1 MSKRVVFPAVGA
13 FKEVSAFK
21 AHLATLP
28 IRLDCD
34 DEILPAERSVLGQPL
49 LVEGRR
55 VGNRLC
61 IHAMGGMDGTP
72 DGRVTELVTRRW
84 TNFGRSGAKLIWGGE
99 AAAVSPEA
107 RDNPFQLYYHPDNRA
122 CQEQLLRGTRDAH
135 RERFGRTDD
144 LLVGLQLAHSGRYCR
159 PDPDFRAKP
168 RVAYRHPLLD
178 ARSGVADD
186 RCVLTDMELDDLVG
200 AFVAYARFAQEAGFD
215 FVDIKQCHGY
225 LLHEMLSAHT
235 RPGRYGGSFEN
246 RARLFREIVA
256 GIRREAPGLMLG
268 TRISVFDTV
277 PFQKPPAD
285 PAAPGE
291 PVEYRHLLPY
301 RYGFGVDPE
310 RPTEADLTEPFEL
323 LRLCD
328 ELGVRLINL
337 SAGSPYYNPHI
348 QRPAR
353 YPPCDGYNPPED
365 PLIGCARQ
373 IEAVARC
380 KRAFPHLVLV
390 GTGYSYLQEYLSHV
404 AQAQVRL
411 GHVDSVGVGRLS
423 FAYPDYPH
431 DLLYE
436 GAIRRKRLCRT
447 DSDCTTAMRNR
458 LVSGCY
464 PYDPFYKSLPE
475 AAALR
480 EIKRKA
486 KGSSVPAGG

>member
-34 DEILPAERSVLGQPL
+34 DEILSAERSVLGQPL

-159 PDPDFRAKP
+159 PDSDFRAKP

-178 ARSGVADD
+178 APSGVTDD

-256 GIRREAPGLMLG
+256 GIRRETPGLMLG
-268 TRISVFDTV
+268 TRI
-277 PFQKPPAD
+277 
-285 PAAPGE
+285 
-291 PVEYRHLLPY
+291 
-301 RYGFGVDPE
+301 
-310 RPTEADLTEPFEL
+310 
-323 LRLCD
+323 
-328 ELGVRLINL
+328 
-337 SAGSPYYNPHI
+337 
-348 QRPAR
+348 
-353 YPPCDGYNPPED
+353 
-365 PLIGCARQ
+365 
-373 IEAVARC
+373 
-380 KRAFPHLVLV
+380 
-390 GTGYSYLQEYLSHV
+390 
-404 AQAQVRL
+404 
-411 GHVDSVGVGRLS
+411 
-423 FAYPDYPH
+423 
-431 DLLYE
+431 
-436 GAIRRKRLCRT
+436 
-447 DSDCTTAMRNR
+447 
-458 LVSGCY
+458 
-464 PYDPFYKSLPE
+464 
-475 AAALR
+475 
-480 EIKRKA
+480 
-486 KGSSVPAGG
+486 

>member
-1 MSKRVVFPAVGA
+1 MSKRVSFPAVGA

-28 IRLDCD
+28 IRIDCD
-34 DEILPAERSVLGQPL
+34 DALLPPERSVLAQPL
-49 LVEGRR
+49 QVEGRR
-55 VGNRLC
+55 IGNRLC

-99 AAAVSPEA
+99 AAAVRADA
-107 RDNPFQLYYHPDNRA
+107 RDNPFQLCYHPDNRA
-122 CQEQLLRGTRDAH
+122 SQAQLLRATRSAH
-135 RERFGRTDD
+135 RQRFGTTDD
-144 LLVGLQLAHSGRYCR
+144 LVVGLQIAHSGRYCR
-159 PDPDFRAKP
+159 PDLDFRAHP
-168 RVAYRHPLLD
+168 RIAYRHPLLD
-178 ARSGVADD
+178 ARSGVEDD
-186 RCVLTDMELDDLVG
+186 RSVLTDMELDDLVG
-200 AFVAYARFAQEAGFD
+200 DFVTYATWAQEAGFD

-225 LLHEMLSAHT
+225 LLHEMLSAHS
-235 RPGRYGGSFEN
+235 RPGRYGGSLEN
-246 RARLFREIVA
+246 RTRLFREIIA

-277 PFQKPPAD
+277 PFQQPSGD
-285 PAAPGE
+285 PAAAGE

-301 RYGFGVDPE
+301 GYGFGVNPMQ
-310 RPTEADLTEPFEL
+310 PTEPDLTEPLEL

-328 ELGVRLINL
+328 RLGIRLINL

-353 YPPCDGYNPPED
+353 FPPCDGYNPPED

-373 IEAVARC
+373 MEAVARC
-380 KRAFPHLVLV
+380 KREFPHLILV

-411 GHVDSVGVGRLS
+411 GHVDCVGIGRLA

-431 DLLYE
+431 DLLRA
-436 GAIRRKRLCRT
+436 GAITRNRLCRT
-447 DSDCTTAMRNR
+447 VSDCTTAMRNR

-475 AAALR
+475 AETLR
-480 EIKRKA
+480 QIKR
-486 KGSSVPAGG
+486 GVSPSAG

>member
-1 MSKRVVFPAVGA
+1 MSRRVSFPAVGA

-28 IRLDCD
+28 MHLDCD
-34 DEILPAERSVLGQPL
+34 DELLPPERSILAQPL
-49 LVEGRR
+49 QVEGRQ

-61 IHAMGGMDGTP
+61 IHAMGGMDSTP

-99 AAAVSPEA
+99 AAAVSPDA
-107 RDNPFQLYYHPDNRA
+107 RDNPFQLYYQPDNRA
-122 CQEQLLRGTRDAH
+122 SQEKLLQDTRHAH
-135 RERFGRTDD
+135 RERFGKTDD
-144 LLVGLQLAHSGRYCR
+144 LLIGLQITHSGRYCR
-159 PDPDFRAKP
+159 PDQDFRAKP
-168 RVAYRHPLLD
+168 RIAYRHPLLD
-178 ARSGVADD
+178 ARSGVEDD

-200 AFVAYARFAQEAGFD
+200 DFVTYAKFAYEAGFD

-225 LLHEMLSAHT
+225 LLHEMLSARS

-246 RARLFREIVA
+246 RTRLFREIVA
-256 GIRREAPGLMLG
+256 GIRRETPDLTLG
-268 TRISVFDTV
+268 TRISVFDAV
-277 PFQKPPAD
+277 PFQKPPGD
-285 PAAPGE
+285 PAAAGE
-291 PVEYRHLLPY
+291 PVEYHHLLPY
-301 RYGFGVDPE
+301 RYGFGVNPQC
-310 RPTEADLTEPFEL
+310 PTEPDLTEPLDL

-328 ELGVRLINL
+328 QLGVRLINL

-365 PLIGCARQ
+365 PLVGCARQ
-373 IEAVARC
+373 IDAAARC
-380 KRAFPHLVLV
+380 KREFPHLVLV

-411 GHVDSVGVGRLS
+411 GHVDFVGIGRLS

-436 GAIRRKRLCRT
+436 RAVKRKRLCRT

-475 AAALR
+475 AEKLR
-480 EIKRKA
+480 RIKR
-486 KGSSVPAGG
+486 GLSP

>member
-1 MSKRVVFPAVGA
+1 MSKRVSFPAVPA

-28 IRLDCD
+28 IPLDCD
-34 DEILPAERSVLGQPL
+34 DELQPPGRSVLAEPL
-49 LVEGRR
+49 QVEGRQI
-55 VGNRLC
+55 GNRFC
-61 IHAMGGMDGTP
+61 IHAMGGMDGTL
-72 DGRVTELVTRRW
+72 DGRPTELVTRRW

-99 AAAVSPEA
+99 AAAVRPDA

-122 CQEQLLRGTRDAH
+122 SQEKLLRDTRKAH
-135 RERFGRTDD
+135 RERFGTTDD
-144 LLVGLQLAHSGRYCR
+144 LLVGLQLTHSGRFCQ
-159 PDPDFRAKP
+159 PGPDFRP
-168 RVAYRHPLLD
+168 RPRIAYRHPLLD
-178 ARSGVADD
+178 NRVGVEDD
-186 RCVLTDMELDDLVG
+186 KSVMTDMELDDLIG
-200 AFVAYARFAQEAGFD
+200 DFVAYARFAHEAGFD

-235 RPGRYGGSFEN
+235 RVGRYGGSFEN
-246 RARLFREIVA
+246 RTRLFREIVA

-268 TRISVFDTV
+268 TRISVFDMV

-285 PAAPGE
+285 PAAAGE
-291 PVEYRHLLPY
+291 PMDYHQLLPY
-301 RYGFGVDPE
+301 RYGFGVNAAC
-310 RPTEADLTEPFEL
+310 PTEPDLTEPLEL
-323 LRLCD
+323 LRLSQ

-348 QRPAR
+348 QRPAQH
-353 YPPCDGYNPPED
+353 PPCDGYYPPED
-365 PLIGCARQ
+365 PLVGCARQ

-380 KRAFPHLVLV
+380 KREFPHLVLV
-390 GTGYSYLQEYLSHV
+390 GTGYSYLQEYLAHV

-411 GHVDSVGVGRLS
+411 GHVDCVGIGRLS
-423 FAYPDYPH
+423 FAYPDYPR

-436 GAIRRKRLCRT
+436 GVINRKRLCRT

-475 AAALR
+475 AEKLR
-480 EIKRKA
+480 QIKR
-486 KGSSVPAGG
+486 GLSPSGR

>member
-1 MSKRVVFPAVGA
+1 MSRRVSFPAVGA

-28 IRLDCD
+28 MHLDCD
-34 DEILPAERSVLGQPL
+34 DELLPPERSILAQPL
-49 LVEGRR
+49 QVEGRQ

-61 IHAMGGMDGTP
+61 IHAMGGMDSTP

-99 AAAVSPEA
+99 AAAVSPDA

-122 CQEQLLRGTRDAH
+122 SQEKLLQDTRHAH
-135 RERFGRTDD
+135 RERFGKTDD
-144 LLVGLQLAHSGRYCR
+144 LLIGLQITHSGRYCR
-159 PDPDFRAKP
+159 PDQDFRAKP
-168 RVAYRHPLLD
+168 RIAYRHPLLD
-178 ARSGVADD
+178 ARSGVEDD

-200 AFVAYARFAQEAGFD
+200 DFVTYAKFAYEAGFD

-225 LLHEMLSAHT
+225 LLHEMLSARS

-246 RARLFREIVA
+246 RTRLFREIVA
-256 GIRREAPGLMLG
+256 GIRRETPDLTLG
-268 TRISVFDTV
+268 TRISVFDAV
-277 PFQKPPAD
+277 PFQKPPGD
-285 PAAPGE
+285 PAAAGE
-291 PVEYRHLLPY
+291 PVEYHHLLPY
-301 RYGFGVDPE
+301 RYGFGVNPE
-310 RPTEADLTEPFEL
+310 CPTEPDLTEPLDL

-328 ELGVRLINL
+328 QLGVRLINL

-365 PLIGCARQ
+365 PLVGCARQ
-373 IEAVARC
+373 IDAAARC
-380 KRAFPHLVLV
+380 KREFPHLVLV

-411 GHVDSVGVGRLS
+411 GHVDFVGIGRLS

-436 GAIRRKRLCRT
+436 RAVKRKRLCRT

-475 AAALR
+475 AEKLR
-480 EIKRKA
+480 RIKR
-486 KGSSVPAGG
+486 GLSP

>member
-1 MSKRVVFPAVGA
+1 MSRRVSFPAVGA

-28 IRLDCD
+28 IHIDCD
-34 DEILPAERSVLGQPL
+34 DEVLPPERSVLAQPL
-49 LVEGRR
+49 QIEGRQ

-99 AAAVSPEA
+99 AVAVRADA

-122 CQEQLLRGTRDAH
+122 SQEKLIHDTRNAH
-135 RERFGRTDD
+135 RERFGKTDD
-144 LLVGLQLAHSGRYCR
+144 LLVGLQITHSGRFCR
-159 PDPDFRAKP
+159 PDLDFLAKP
-168 RVAYRHPLLD
+168 RIAYRHPLLD
-178 ARSGVADD
+178 ARSGVEDD
-186 RCVLTDMELDDLVG
+186 RSLLTDMELDDLVG
-200 AFVAYARFAQEAGFD
+200 DFVAYAKFAQEAGFD

-225 LLHEMLSAHT
+225 LLHEMLSARS

-246 RARLFREIVA
+246 RTRLFREIVA
-256 GIRREAPGLMLG
+256 GVRRESPGLMLG

-277 PFQKPPAD
+277 PFQKPAGD
-285 PAAPGE
+285 PAAAGE
-291 PVEYRHLLPY
+291 PVDHHHLLPY
-301 RYGFGVDPE
+301 RYGFGVNPE
-310 RPTEADLTEPFEL
+310 RPIEPDLTEPLEL

-328 ELGVRLINL
+328 QLGVRLINL

-353 YPPCDGYNPPED
+353 FPPCDGYNPPED

-380 KRAFPHLVLV
+380 KREFPHLILV
-390 GTGYSYLQEYLSHV
+390 GTGYSYLQEYLSYV
-404 AQAQVRL
+404 AQSQVRL
-411 GHVDSVGVGRLS
+411 GHVDSVGIGRLS

-431 DLLYE
+431 DLLCE
-436 GAIRRKRLCRT
+436 GAVKRKRLCRT

-475 AAALR
+475 AEKLR
-480 EIKRKA
+480 QIKRGFSPN
-486 KGSSVPAGG
+486 KG